1 MSLSREDSVVCP
13 SCGVPGRVTLHASVN
28 VTVSPELKERLLAGS
43 LSVFSCDS
51 CGKKARVAHPV
62 LYHDMNRALLVQLD
76 PQGTFDGADAARVI
90 GSESMSVTRTR
101 VVRDGN
107 ALIEKVRID
116 DADLDDRVIEV
127 LKLLLAVVHPDYLEY
142 PWYFERIEPEGL
154 LFTILTPK
162 GPMAS
167 RRPRAEYDK
176 LEQDLRR
183 RGILDQEL
191 PPFAEVGALRAR
203 EWMSTPESVS

>member
-13 SCGVPGRVTLHASVN
+13 ACGVPGRVTLHASVN
-28 VTVSPELKERLLAGS
+28 VTVSPELKERLLAGT
-43 LSVFSCDS
+43 LSVFSCAS

-62 LYHDMNRALLVQLD
+62 LYHDMDRALLVQLD

-90 GSESMSVTRTR
+90 GDESMSRTRTR

-116 DADLDDRVIEV
+116 DAELDDRVIEV
-127 LKLLLAVVHPDYLEY
+127 MKLLLAVVHPAYLEY
-142 PWYFERIEPEGL
+142 PWYFERIEPDGL

-176 LEQDLRR
+176 LEGDLRR
-183 RGILDQEL
+183 RGILDQAL
-191 PPFAEVGALRAR
+191 PPFAEVGGERAR
-203 EWMSTPESVS
+203 EWMSKPEQVS